1 MAWINS
7 FPKETRNIMLNEK
20 NSDYGSYKKL
30 LYNAKLNFIAPH
42 LIQKVIPKEQVLED
56 YNYDEIKRPVIDPSI
71 GMKIEVRPKFHD
83 ITEVQNEAFNGFEN
97 IITES
102 MPNQLEIIEHTHQD
116 IALALENP
124 ISKLDYP
131 KVHFLGTG
139 SAFPNNYRNHSGI
152 LIETQPDN
160 FIMLDCGEN
169 IFHQMYQ
176 HFGQKRCI
184 NVLKNLKMIYVSHLH
199 ADHYLGVIGMILQ
212 REKYFQ
218 EIGEV
223 PPKMYVMT
231 PPKLTDPWIYY
242 HQHFEPILTNIQ
254 IVHNICFLGM
264 YCWN

>member
-1 MAWINS
+1 
-7 FPKETRNIMLNEK
+7 
-20 NSDYGSYKKL
+20 
-30 LYNAKLNFIAPH
+30 
-42 LIQKVIPKEQVLED
+42 
-56 YNYDEIKRPVIDPSI
+56 
-71 GMKIEVRPKFHD
+71 
-83 ITEVQNEAFNGFEN
+83 
-97 IITES
+97 
-102 MPNQLEIIEHTHQD
+102 
-116 IALALENP
+116 
-124 ISKLDYP
+124 
-131 KVHFLGTG
+131 
-139 SAFPNNYRNHSGI
+139 
-152 LIETQPDN
+152 
-160 FIMLDCGEN
+160 MLDCGEN
-169 IFHQMYQ
+169 TFHQMYQ
-176 HFGQKRCI
+176 HFGQNRCL